1 MANEMELNALIGS
14 RICHDLISPLG
25 AIGNGVELL
34 EMAGAEA
41 TPEITL
47 ISQSVENANARIRY
61 FRVAF
66 GAASEGAMFGNA
78 ELRSIL
84 GDLFKATHRIKVDW
98 RVAEDITRTEAK
110 LAFLVILCLESALP
124 WGGKVLVTRTD
135 GRWNLMGTAERLK
148 IDELL
153 WEVVANPQY
162 DTKMSAS
169 NVQFAL
175 VQPAAR
181 AIERRVTTIIKE
193 NAILVSF

>member
-1 MANEMELNALIGS
+1 MTNETELNALIGS

-34 EMAGAEA
+34 AMTGAEQ

-47 ISQSVENANARIRY
+47 ISESVENANARIRY
-61 FRVAF
+61 FRIAF
-66 GAASEGAMFGNA
+66 GAASASAMIGHA

-84 GDLFKATHRIKVDW
+84 DDLFKTTNRIKVDW
-98 RVAEDITRTEAK
+98 RVTNDIARAEAK

-124 WGGKVLVTRTD
+124 WGGRVMVTRTD
-135 GRWNLMGTAERLK
+135 DRWNLIGSAERLK
-148 IDELL
+148 IDEAL

-162 DTKMSAS
+162 DTTMSAS
-169 NVQFAL
+169 DVQFAL

-181 AIERRVTTIIKE
+181 TINRRVTTMLKE
-193 NAILVSF
+193 GAISVSF